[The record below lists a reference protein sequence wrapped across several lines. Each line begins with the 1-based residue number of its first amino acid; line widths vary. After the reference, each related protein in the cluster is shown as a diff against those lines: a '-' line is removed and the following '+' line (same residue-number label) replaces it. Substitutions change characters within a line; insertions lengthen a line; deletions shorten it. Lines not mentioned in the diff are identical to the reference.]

1 MNGTLEAQRESG
13 RATLPPRTRRI
24 LARVALALLIAL
36 PCIALA
42 APPDG
47 APAHGWRSKHDPS
60 YPGYSGRQ
68 WSDDFG
74 IRSGR
79 CNRAEVGAALGA
91 VLGGAIGAEAGQD
104 GARAVAVVVGAV
116 IGAAIGAETGRRMD
130 RTDRSCAGHAL
141 ELAAP
146 GQVVSWTNPNTGV
159 SFKLTPSGT
168 PERPGGCRKFTLVA
182 TGSFGLS
189 EGRTVACP
197 GVDGTW
203 SLSPET
209 RLGQR

>member
-1 MNGTLEAQRESG
+1 MNGTLEARCEPG
-13 RATLPPRTRRI
+13 RANLPPRTRRI

-42 APPDG
+42 TPSDG
-47 APAHGWRSKHDPS
+47 APAHGGRRKNDGA
-60 YPGYSGRQ
+60 YPGFSGRH
-68 WSDDFG
+68 WSDDYG

-79 CNRAEVGAALGA
+79 CNRAAVGAALGA
-91 VLGGAIGAEAGQD
+91 AAGGTTTADAGK
-104 GARAVAVVVGAV
+104 GGLPAVAVAVGAV
-116 IGAAIGAETGRRMD
+116 IGAAVGAGTGRRLD
-130 RTDRSCAGHAL
+130 RTDRSCVGHAL

-146 GQVVSWTNPNTGV
+146 GQGVSWTNLNTGV
-159 SFKLTPSGT
+159 SFRLTPSGT
-168 PERPGGCRKFTLVA
+168 PERPQGCRKFTLVA

-197 GVDGTW
+197 GTDGTW
-203 SLSPET
+203 DLAPEI